1 MSARR
6 SVVDQLRRRSASYCC
21 AAVATL
27 AGVLAFAMLL
37 APAVQASCHTRLPV
51 AVSLPDGPYAVAYSR
66 TISVRVDTRGARI
79 GNLGAELYTF
89 AGRRMGA
96 SRSQRVRGE
105 ATLGLRLNRIFRPLQ
120 VGAFTLVLTGE
131 PNRNRSCGPKQA
143 TRVLRFRACAT
154 TLPVTFPDL
163 PGGRAADY
171 GAYLSVAIRSRG
183 PLISDVRSV
192 VYGVDGTLLGRAPRL
207 SALFGLKL
215 LDHKLV
221 RPLQPGSYT
230 VVTDGLI
237 DGQPRSCGR
246 TTALAKMTFA

>member
-1 MSARR
+1 
-6 SVVDQLRRRSASYCC
+6 
-21 AAVATL
+21 
-27 AGVLAFAMLL
+27 
-37 APAVQASCHTRLPV
+37 
-51 AVSLPDGPYAVAYSR
+51 
-66 TISVRVDTRGARI
+66 
-79 GNLGAELYTF
+79 
-89 AGRRMGA
+89 MGA
-96 SRSQRVRGE
+96 SGSHRVVRGT
-105 ATLGLRLNRIFRPLQ
+105 ATLGLRLNGSFRPLQ

-143 TRVLRFRACAT
+143 TRVLRFRACAA

-171 GAYLSVAIRSRG
+171 GGYLSVAIRSRG
-183 PLISDVRSV
+183 PLIGDLRSA
-192 VYGVDGTLLGRAPRL
+192 VYGVDGTLLGRTPRL

-230 VVTDGLI
+230 VVTDGMI

-246 TTALAKMTFA
+246 TTALAKVTFA